1 MPPRTRILVPAVA
14 VLAIGAG
21 SLFGQLAPAPSPLP
35 RSIPAPPNPASPG
48 ASLDPRLT
56 PEELANIRV
65 YETANR
71 GVVNITTSTVQVDP
85 LFRLPVAGEG
95 SGSGAVIDQE
105 GHVITN
111 HHVIEGAREIEVT
124 FSDGRSYP
132 AELVGSDNEYDLAV
146 LKVAAPREALQP
158 VALGRSETL
167 RVGQRAYVLGNPF
180 GLEGSLTTGIVS
192 SLNRSLPS
200 RVTDRVVTGMIQTD
214 AAMNPGNSGGP
225 MLNSSGEMIGM
236 CVAIRSSVGQNSGV
250 GFAIPVDRIRRFVPE
265 LIATGKVLRAYH
277 GIVLVNPTARGL
289 RIAKLSPGGPAERA
303 GLQGFREVMTTKRQ
317 GPFEYRVASI
327 DREGAD
333 YIVAIDGR
341 PIRSHEEFLAAM
353 DAHRPGDR
361 VVLTVTREGA
371 QRDVPLVLGEA

>member
-1 MPPRTRILVPAVA
+1 V
-14 VLAIGAG
+14 AG
-21 SLFGQLAPAPSPLP
+21 STVAQLAATPLGEAPPAPAPALAQPE
-35 RSIPAPPNPASPG
+35 SITE
-48 ASLDPRLT
+48 LDPRLT
-56 PEELANIRV
+56 PEEVANIRV
-65 YETANR
+65 YQAANR

-95 SGSGAVIDQE
+95 AGSGAVIDVE

-124 FSDGRSYP
+124 FFDGRSYP
-132 AELVGSDNEYDLAV
+132 AELVGSDEEYDLAV
-146 LKVAAPREALQP
+146 LKVAAPREALFP
-158 VALGRSETL
+158 VALGRSSTL

-180 GLEGSLTTGIVS
+180 GLEGTLTTGIVS

-200 RVTDRVVTGMIQTD
+200 QVTDRVITGMIQTD

-236 CVAIRSSVGQNSGV
+236 CVAIRSAVGQNSGV
-250 GFAIPVDRIRRFVPE
+250 GFAIPVDRVRRFVPE
-265 LIATGKVLRAYH
+265 LIATGKVLRAFH

-289 RIAKLSPGGPAERA
+289 RIAKLSPGGPAEQS
-303 GLQGFREVMTTKRQ
+303 GLRGFREVVTKKRQ
-317 GPFEYRVASI
+317 GPFEYRVVSI

-333 YIVAIDGR
+333 HIVAIDGA
-341 PIRSHEEFLAAM
+341 PIRTPEEFLAAM

-361 VVLTVTREGA
+361 VVLTVLREGVE
-371 QRDVPLVLGEA
+371 RKVPLVLGEA